1 MKDMNP
7 TELDTNEWIDPTI
20 KRLGKE
26 KARLTRGGPGDKS
39 TPGNVDTS
47 EWWQDVSKRT
57 KENEE
62 LYGSIKPKE
71 ISKALEDISKIEII
85 TTSKLHILSKLNS
98 AWWF

>member
-57 KENEE
+57 KETRAFTP
-62 LYGSIKPKE
+62 IKGIPVKDMINGAQNKVE
-71 ISKALEDISKIEII
+71 FKKIIDFFKKI
-85 TTSKLHILSKLNS
+85 
-98 AWWF
+98 